1 MDCILRLCVI
11 YPRIE
16 FIKPL
21 KDAFE
26 NKWTNEGMETE
37 YSIHWY
43 STSSTSYWVFSR
55 EFSSTA
61 GNFLD

>member
-1 MDCILRLCVI
+1 MYLSTE
-11 YPRIE
+11 YSQPS
-16 FIKPL
+16 

-26 NKWTNEGMETE
+26 NKWTNERIETE

-61 GNFLD
+61 GNYLDFKP